1 MKLLL
6 ETFARKPVCKRRR
19 TRNLQS
25 QIIAMN
31 ERPEQL
37 TMEGTTLQ
45 QTDVLVAYYQ
55 KEAN

>member
-1 MKLLL
+1 
-6 ETFARKPVCKRRR
+6 
-19 TRNLQS
+19 
-25 QIIAMN
+25 MN

>member
-25 QIIAMN
+25 QIITMN